1 MRWRPLIHWS
11 LIFVCCRRQTFR
23 NSLIGIPSEES
34 IEVLDRMMRRPIWGQ
49 GDGAQNTV
57 RHIKTSGELANFVS
71 RLGGEGNSKKG
82 RAAHPGT
89 PPSAAVCLWLMCELW
104 RRGRLLGWM
113 KGGQGREISQFDKQK
128 KKTENDRETDEKG
141 GRTPTPGTPGQA
153 VDAASS
159 DGNPSYPRLR
169 SSGERD

>member
-1 MRWRPLIHWS
+1 M
-11 LIFVCCRRQTFR
+11 
-23 NSLIGIPSEES
+23 
-34 IEVLDRMMRRPIWGQ
+34 LDRMMRRPIWGQ

-104 RRGRLLGWM
+104 RRGRLLEWM

-128 KKTENDRETDEKG
+128 KRRKMTEKRTRKGVEHRRQALQGRQWMPRAAMEISLIRDSEVRENAIDASVDI
-141 GRTPTPGTPGQA
+141 GTG
-153 VDAASS
+153 
-159 DGNPSYPRLR
+159 
-169 SSGERD
+169 